1 MPSINSHFTFEETEA
16 RTVTSVMKL
25 QVSGPTAPEDLGL
38 RDNWEKAEDPAP
50 FNERE
55 RGR

>member
-1 MPSINSHFTFEETEA
+1 
-16 RTVTSVMKL
+16 MKL